1 MEKNIFRQLE
11 LYKCDT
17 EKHLVLPLAEEGIHA
32 GFPSPAQDYM
42 ELSIDLNEELIKN
55 PASTF
60 FGRVIGDCMEG
71 EQVCEGDIVIV
82 DKSLLPPVSGDM
94 CVCYLE
100 GEFTLRIVE
109 RRENDNNAIWLVPAN
124 DKYEPFRVTAEN
136 DFIVWGVVT
145 GIIKQRGRKQ
155 KSKR

>member
-1 MEKNIFRQLE
+1 MVMEKNVFRQLE
-11 LYKCDT
+11 LYECDT
-17 EKHLVLPLAEEGIHA
+17 KKHLVLPLAEEGIHA

-60 FGRVIGDCMEG
+60 LGKVVGDCMEG
-71 EQVCEGDIVIV
+71 EQVNEGDIVIV
-82 DKSLLPPVSGDM
+82 DKSLLPPVNGDM

-109 RRENDNNAIWLVPAN
+109 RRKNDNNAIWLVPAN

-136 DFIVWGVVT
+136 DFVVWGVVT

-155 KSKR
+155 RK

>member
-1 MEKNIFRQLE
+1 MER
-11 LYKCDT
+11 
-17 EKHLVLPLAEEGIHA
+17 
-32 GFPSPAQDYM
+32 
-42 ELSIDLNEELIKN
+42 
-55 PASTF
+55 
-60 FGRVIGDCMEG
+60 
-71 EQVCEGDIVIV
+71 EQVNEGDIVIV
-82 DKSLLPPVSGDM
+82 DKSLLPPVNGDM

>member
-1 MEKNIFRQLE
+1 MEKKNIFKQIE
-11 LYKCDT
+11 LYQSDT
-17 EKHLVLPLAEEGIHA
+17 GKRLVLPLAEDGIHA

-60 FGRVIGDCMEG
+60 LGRVIGDCMEDAG
-71 EQVCEGDIVIV
+71 VDEGDIVVV
-82 DKSLLPPVSGDM
+82 DKSLLPPASGDM

-109 RRENDNNAIWLVPAN
+109 RRKGEQDTIWLVPAN

-136 DFIVWGVVT
+136 DFVVWGVVT

-155 KSKR
+155 RK